1 MEIWLRKYSG
11 DSSAITMVYVIKVF
25 DSISF
30 QFNSPISPS
39 PLPEEG
45 GDENILVKI
54 TGNTNTLNLSWIL
67 KEEPSNIGST
77 NPSVSN
83 LYSGNSQTVMEQLK
97 WFTDS
102 DEGFVGTGIDHSF
115 DIVIV
120 EDGAHSGDKFSEHIA
135 NTTANES
142 IRKGY
147 IRNLSFDTSGNEP
160 VTLRARMDFI
170 EGNVISSYNGN
181 TPSVP
186 RDFVVK
192 QGNASGQNTDTTM
205 YITWTLPTNNG
216 GSALTNH
223 ILYYRVAGG
232 DWVVNVVSGSTQ
244 AIVLSGLS
252 SGTTYDFKLAA
263 KNANGQGTVTHVR
276 TKGTTS

>member
-1 MEIWLRKYSG
+1 MEFWLRKYSG
-11 DSSAITMVYVIKVF
+11 DSSAIIMVYVISVL

-54 TGNTNTLNLSWIL
+54 TGNTNTVNLSWIL
-67 KEEPSNIGST
+67 KEESSNIGST

-83 LYSGNSQTVMEQLK
+83 LYSGNSKTVMEQLK

-115 DIVIV
+115 DFVIV
-120 EDGAHSGDKFSEHIA
+120 ENGAHSGDKFSEQINA
-135 NTTANES
+135 MTSNES
-142 IRKGY
+142 VRKGY

-160 VTLRARMDFI
+160 VTLRAKMDFI

-186 RDFVVK
+186 RNFSVSK
-192 QGNASGQNTDTTM
+192 GNASGQNKDTTM
-205 YITWTLPTNNG
+205 YITWTLSSKNG

-223 ILYYRVAGG
+223 VLYYRVAGG
-232 DWVVNVVSGSTQ
+232 EWVLNVVSGSSQ

-252 SGTTYDFKLAA
+252 SGTTYDFKIAA
-263 KNANGQGTVTHVR
+263 KNANGLGSESYIR
-276 TKGTTS
+276 TKSTD